1 MTALSTG
8 EMPAERV
15 SLWRNRDF
23 LALWSGQ
30 IVSTLGTAGSA
41 TALPLLVLA
50 TTGSATDAGLIG
62 AATALPA
69 LLIQL
74 PAGALVD
81 RWNRLR
87 VMTVCESVTG
97 LALLAIPFAL
107 VLRHVSLLIVAA
119 AVVVQRC
126 CAVFFGSAEH
136 AVLPSIVPAAQLGD
150 AIAQNEAKSRAA
162 GLLGPP
168 LGGALFGF
176 GRALP
181 FVADA
186 LSSLAAATA
195 LLFVRADLRPAR
207 TAAPQSLWRE
217 TAQGLGWIWR
227 HPLMRTAL
235 LLIAVSNM
243 VFQALALILV
253 VLARSHGATS
263 AEIGLMFGV
272 YGAGGMLGAL
282 AAPRMH
288 RRLTPT
294 TVIVATNWI
303 WAALL
308 PLFLLTTNPLLLG
321 AIGAASAFLG
331 PIWNVV
337 IISALTTLVPDELRG
352 RVASA
357 AMTVTAGTIP
367 LASATAG
374 YLLTATGP
382 AGSTVSITVLM
393 LATAIVGTLS
403 PAIRRAPGRPA
414 AADAVTAAE

>member
-1 MTALSTG
+1 MTARTTSHI
-8 EMPAERV
+8 PARHS

-23 LALWSGQ
+23 LAVWTGQ
-30 IVSTLGTAGSA
+30 IISTLGTAGSA

-50 TTGSATDAGLIG
+50 TTGSPADAGLIG

-69 LLIQL
+69 LVIQL
-74 PAGALVD
+74 PAGALID

-87 VMTVCESVTG
+87 VMTVCEAITG
-97 LALLAIPFAL
+97 LALLAIPPAL
-107 VLRHVSLLIVAA
+107 WLGHLSLLIVAA
-119 AVVVQRC
+119 AVIVQRC
-126 CAVFFGSAEH
+126 CAVFFTSAEH
-136 AVLPSIVPAAQLGD
+136 AALPAIVPAAQLGD

-181 FVADA
+181 FLADA
-186 LSSLAAATA
+186 ISSLAAAAA
-195 LLFVRADLRPAR
+195 LRLVRAGLRPAR
-207 TAAPQSLWRE
+207 SNPPQGLWRE

-243 VFQALALILV
+243 VFQALSLILV
-253 VLARSHGATS
+253 VLARSHGATP
-263 AEIGLMFGV
+263 AGIGLMFGI

-282 AAPRMH
+282 TAPRMH
-288 RRLTPT
+288 RHLTPKS
-294 TVIVATNWI
+294 VIIAANWA
-303 WAALL
+303 WAGLL
-308 PLFLLTTNPLLLG
+308 PLFLLTTNPMLLG
-321 AIGAASAFLG
+321 VIGASSAFLG

-337 IISALTTLVPDELRG
+337 IINYLITLVPDELRG

-357 AMTVTAGTIP
+357 AMTVTAGAIP
-367 LASATAG
+367 LASAAAG

-382 AGSTVSITVLM
+382 ADSIITITILM
-393 LATAIVGTLS
+393 LATAITGTLS
-403 PAIRRAPGRPA
+403 PAIRHAPARPA
-414 AADAVTAAE
+414 VDNIST

>member
-1 MTALSTG
+1 MTALSAG
-8 EMPAERV
+8 QAPAERV

-23 LALWSGQ
+23 LALWGGQ
-30 IVSTLGTAGSA
+30 IVSTLGTAGSS

-62 AATALPA
+62 AVTALPA

-87 VMTVCESVTG
+87 VLTVCETVTG
-97 LALLAIPFAL
+97 LALLAVPVAL
-107 VLRHVSLLIVAA
+107 MLRHLTLLIVSA
-119 AVVVQRC
+119 AVIVQRC

-136 AVLPSIVPAAQLGD
+136 AALPAIVPTAQLGD

-186 LSSLAAATA
+186 LSSFAAAAA
-195 LLFVRADLRPAR
+195 LLFVRADLRPVR
-207 TAAPQSLWRE
+207 SAAPQSLWRE
-217 TAQGLGWIWR
+217 TVQGLGWIWR
-227 HPLMRTAL
+227 HTLMRTAL

-243 VFQALALILV
+243 VFQALSLILV
-253 VLARSHGATS
+253 VLARNHGATS
-263 AEIGLMFGV
+263 AQIGLMFGV

-282 AAPRMH
+282 TAPRMH
-288 RRLTPT
+288 RHLTPK
-294 TVIVATNWI
+294 TVIVTANWI
-303 WAALL
+303 WAGLL

-321 AIGAASAFLG
+321 TIGAASAFLG

-337 IISALTTLVPDELRG
+337 IVSYLIALVPDELRG

-367 LASATAG
+367 LASAAAG

-382 AGSTVSITVLM
+382 TGSTISITILM
-393 LATAIVGTLS
+393 LATAIIGTLS
-403 PAIRRAPGRPA
+403 PAIRHAPARLVTD
-414 AADAVTAAE
+414 DATTS

>member
-1 MTALSTG
+1 VTAVISG
-8 EMPAERV
+8 EVPAEPV

-30 IVSTLGTAGSA
+30 IVSTLGTAGSS

-50 TTGSATDAGLIG
+50 TTGSATDAGLVG

-81 RWNRLR
+81 RWDRLR
-87 VMTVCESVTG
+87 VMTVCETLTG
-97 LALLAIPFAL
+97 LALLAIPAALMLGHLAL
-107 VLRHVSLLIVAA
+107 VVVSVAII
-119 AVVVQRC
+119 VQRC

-136 AVLPSIVPAAQLGD
+136 AALPAIIPAGQLGD

-186 LSSLAAATA
+186 VSSLAAAAA

-207 TAAPQSLWRE
+207 TAAPQALWRE

-243 VFQALALILV
+243 VFQALSLILV
-253 VLARSHGATS
+253 VLARDHGASS
-263 AEIGLMFGV
+263 AQIGLMFGI
-272 YGAGGMLGAL
+272 YGAGGMAGAL

-288 RRLTPT
+288 RRLTPK
-294 TVIVATNWI
+294 TVIVSANWI

-308 PLFLLTTNPLLLG
+308 PLFLLTANPLLLG

-337 IISALTTLVPDELRG
+337 IVSYLIALVPDELRG

-367 LASATAG
+367 LASAAAG
-374 YLLTATGP
+374 YLLTEAGP
-382 AGSTVSITVLM
+382 AGSTMTITLLM
-393 LATAIVGTLS
+393 LAIAIIGSLDPAVRHAPARTA
-403 PAIRRAPGRPA
+403 
-414 AADAVTAAE
+414 D